1 MARAA
6 AAASKYEEMV
16 VSRTK
21 KKTGQGNQGKTETKS
36 VNGKVTSFSYYE
48 SVYSP
53 ATTASVTYV
62 DSGESTK
69 NQLEISGYEDFTFK
83 IQSKYG
89 TLDFNRKN
97 ANSGMRVKSAPTVAQ
112 ESNREAVLLELA
124 SKWEFKNKRTPVHD
138 KYSNVT
144 IGDAVIIIL
153 KRKLGVDYDFF
164 DVEETKN
171 MYDFNG
177 KGKTPFELITDLARK
192 AVPVKGD
199 PGFFFY
205 ETQDGF
211 NFKSIQSLV
220 SQEPKQV
227 YVYNGSFRNDQKGDS
242 NDFKILKQPRFL
254 KDQDIITALESGTYA
269 SRNIF
274 FNPFDKDYIEK
285 IYKINESGGI
295 DQALGTDIKVDDE
308 LTGYIR
314 THEHVLDVGSLKVGV
329 STSIN
334 NTPAEWQAKSAMRYN
349 ILHSQIVELMVP
361 CNVQLRAGDVIKLEF
376 ESLANEKCA
385 EGIDKRQS
393 GKYLILHLC
402 HYFDP
407 NKSVTSLTVCRD
419 TYGLHTSK
427 K

>member
-21 KKTGQGNQGKTETKS
+21 KKTGQGNQGKTTTKS

-97 ANSGMRVKSAPTVAQ
+97 ANSGMRVKSAPTIAQ
-112 ESNREAVLLELA
+112 ESNREAVLLDLA
-124 SKWEFKNKRTPVHD
+124 SKWEFINKRSPVHD

-164 DVEETKN
+164 DVEATKN
-171 MYDFNG
+171 MFDFTGNG
-177 KGKTPFELITDLARK
+177 RSPFEIITDLARK

-211 NFKSIQSLV
+211 NFKSVQSLV

-227 YVYNGSFRNDQKGDS
+227 YVYNGSFRADPKGDD
-242 NDFKILKQPRFL
+242 NDFKILKQP
-254 KDQDIITALESGTYA
+254 
-269 SRNIF
+269 N
-274 FNPFDKDYIEK
+274 
-285 IYKINESGGI
+285 
-295 DQALGTDIKVDDE
+295 
-308 LTGYIR
+308 
-314 THEHVLDVGSLKVGV
+314 
-329 STSIN
+329 
-334 NTPAEWQAKSAMRYN
+334 N
-349 ILHSQIVELMVP
+349 IL
-361 CNVQLRAGDVIKLEF
+361 
-376 ESLANEKCA
+376 
-385 EGIDKRQS
+385 
-393 GKYLILHLC
+393 
-402 HYFDP
+402 
-407 NKSVTSLTVCRD
+407 T
-419 TYGLHTSK
+419 
-427 K
+427 

>member
-1 MARAA
+1 MASAN
-6 AAASKYEEMV
+6 AASKYEEITI
-16 VSRTK
+16 SRTK
-21 KKTGQGNQGKTETKS
+21 KKTGQGSQGKTTTKS

-48 SVYSP
+48 SLYSP
-53 ATTASVTYV
+53 VVTAKVIYI

-69 NQLEISGYEDFTFK
+69 NQLEISGNEDVRFK

-97 ANSGMRVKSAPTVAQ
+97 ANSGMKVKGSPQTGR
-112 ESNREAVLLELA
+112 ESNREAVFLDLV
-124 SKWEFKNKRTPVHD
+124 SKWEMKNKTTAVHE

-164 DVEETKN
+164 DVEATKN
-171 MYDFNG
+171 MYDFTG
-177 KGKTPFELITDLARK
+177 KGKSPFELITDLARK

-211 NFKSIQSLV
+211 NFKSVHSLV

-227 YVYNGSFRNDQKGDS
+227 YVYNGSFRADQTGDE
-242 NDFKILKQPRFL
+242 NDFKILKQPNFI
-254 KDQDIITALESGTYA
+254 KDQNVVTALESGTYA

-274 FNPFDKDYIEK
+274 FNPFNKEFAER
-285 IYKINESGGI
+285 IYKINDKGGI
-295 DQALGTDIKVDDE
+295 DQALGNSVEVDDE

-314 THEHVLDVGSLKVGV
+314 TNKHILDVGSLKVGV

-334 NTPAEWQAKSAMRYN
+334 NSPAEWQAKSTMRYN
-349 ILHSQIVELMVP
+349 ILHSQILQMMVP
-361 CNVQLRAGDVIKLEF
+361 CNLELRAGDVIKVEI
-376 ESLANEKCA
+376 ESLENEKCS
-385 EGIDKRQS
+385 EGVDKRQS

-402 HYFDP
+402 HFFDTT
-407 NKSVTSLTVCRD
+407 KSVTSLTLVRD